1 MISKRKRR
9 SIKNSNIIHSLL
21 FFFSTIGSIVSLIIY
36 LWVFKEIDE
45 SLLAIEIQEI
55 TAREL
60 KNEIDEIK
68 NKIEKLSRSD
78 IITAKARKE
87 LGMEMATPE
96 TLIVSINKYKASD
109 L

>member
-1 MISKRKRR
+1 M
-9 SIKNSNIIHSLL
+9 
-21 FFFSTIGSIVSLIIY
+21 
-36 LWVFKEIDE
+36 
-45 SLLAIEIQEI
+45 LAIEIQNT

-78 IITAKARKE
+78 VITRRAKQE
-87 LGMEMATPE
+87 LGMVVAVPE
-96 TLIVSINKYKASD
+96 TLTVAISKQIGRD

>member
-1 MISKRKRR
+1 MIRKRKRR
-9 SIKNSNIIHSLL
+9 SIRNGNFIQGLL
-21 FFFSTIGSIVSLIIY
+21 FFFCTVGSIVCLISY
-36 LWVFKEIDE
+36 LWIFKEIDE
-45 SLLAIEIQEI
+45 SLLAIEIQNT

-60 KNEIDEIK
+60 KNEIDELK

-87 LGMEMATPE
+87 LGMVMAVPE
-96 TLIVSINKYKASD
+96 TLIVAINKNKASN